1 MIRDSRPSQA
11 EAHER
16 RHAAAIASTLRQADE
31 AAADGDYADAL
42 SWLGLLE
49 TIGDELPEDYQ
60 VKREAWHSALAN
72 GNSAGHK
79 GSGASDRD
87 NGSSAAR

>member
-1 MIRDSRPSQA
+1 MIRYSRASQA

-31 AAADGDYADAL
+31 AAAGGDYADAL

-49 TIGDELPEDYQ
+49 TIGDELPEDYRA
-60 VKREAWHSALAN
+60 KREAWYSALAN
-72 GNSAGHK
+72 GSSAGHE
-79 GSGASDRD
+79 GSGVSDGG
-87 NGSSAAR
+87 NGSTAR